1 MILKKEE
8 WRAMAVC
15 VGLGLYLSL
24 MPHSVL
30 GQDDLTVLLEVSP
43 AQLSKGTPA
52 MLRIVL
58 RNRGPNTTHVSGR
71 LGWGNGIEV
80 LHANPDGAFRPLAPD
95 VPHGDTDLGPIF
107 TPPHNFE
114 GDISVGGFDS
124 ILYFVPTDS
133 FSAGTNHLKAKI
145 GCGRNLFESSEIPL
159 VVVQEQETNTVF
171 TVSEMREVVR
181 LVRQLHNYFDHAER
195 KDGAA
200 GDYFMSG
207 LPYVR
212 KALDSEDSTP
222 SVQYALYLGALLSLR
237 QNVNDDV
244 MRMLSHSQEHI
255 SERYKGTW
263 LDDETRKAS
272 DACQRKI
279 KTSQ

>member
-107 TPPHNFE
+107 TPLTISKEIFPLE
-114 GDISVGGFDS
+114 GS
-124 ILYFVPTDS
+124 ILSCTS
-133 FSAGTNHLKAKI
+133 FRPIHS
-145 GCGRNLFESSEIPL
+145 R
-159 VVVQEQETNTVF
+159 QERT
-171 TVSEMREVVR
+171 
-181 LVRQLHNYFDHAER
+181 
-195 KDGAA
+195 
-200 GDYFMSG
+200 
-207 LPYVR
+207 
-212 KALDSEDSTP
+212 
-222 SVQYALYLGALLSLR
+222 
-237 QNVNDDV
+237 
-244 MRMLSHSQEHI
+244 I
-255 SERYKGTW
+255 
-263 LDDETRKAS
+263 
-272 DACQRKI
+272 
-279 KTSQ
+279 